1 MAIDFF
7 ISYASPDVVWAEWVG
22 WVLEDGGA
30 SVVMQAWDFAPGS
43 NFVIEMQRAAASA
56 RRTIA
61 ILSPDYLK
69 SSFAAPEWAAAFA
82 QDPEGTKRSLVP
94 VRVRECPL
102 EGMLRTIVH
111 ITLLGLDEDCARK
124 QLVDGLAAK
133 RVKPDRRPAF
143 PGEAGAARQTSR
155 SPKPFP
161 GKAAASSAPA
171 AERARNAPYMP
182 RVRGAISDLDRTRFI
197 KQAFGTVR
205 NHFENSLEELARQP
219 AVDVDFTRVTET
231 EFTAQAFVGGK
242 RRARCKVWL
251 GGGISE
257 NQISYYEGDFDRG
270 NALNEAKDS
279 G

>member
-7 ISYASPDVVWAEWVG
+7 ISYASPDVAWAEWVG
-22 WVLEDGGA
+22 WVLEDSGA

-43 NFVIEMQRAAASA
+43 NFVIEMQHAAASA

-82 QDPEGTKRSLVP
+82 QDPESMKRSLVP

-111 ITLLGLDEDCARK
+111 INLVGLDEDCARK
-124 QLVDGLAAK
+124 RLVDGLAAK

-143 PGEAGAARQTSR
+143 PGEAVATHRASR

-161 GKAAASSAPA
+161 GKAAASNAPA
-171 AERARNAPYMP
+171 GERARNAFYMP

-231 EFTAQAFVGGK
+231 EFTAQAYVGGK

-270 NALNEAKDS
+270 NALNEALRL
-279 G
+279 